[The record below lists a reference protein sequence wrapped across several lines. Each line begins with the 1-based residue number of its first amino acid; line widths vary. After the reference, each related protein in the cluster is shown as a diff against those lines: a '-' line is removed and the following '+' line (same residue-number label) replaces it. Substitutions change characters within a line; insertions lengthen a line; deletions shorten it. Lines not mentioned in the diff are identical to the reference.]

1 MQRPY
6 LTQSGMVELES
17 VKTEILVA
25 WIFALLV
32 LIGWIIG
39 FLWELG
45 TGIFMASLP
54 YVGLFA
60 GGFFLIGGIV
70 FFILIIPTILVFRR
84 TNQMRGAANRGDVN
98 ELRRLNSIGWAI
110 AALIFSG
117 VIPGIMLLIAHS
129 SIERLSTVIP
139 MRTMKTGP
147 SMEDLERLSKM
158 KSLLDSGVITKEEF
172 ESQKSLVLR
181 PASMQSVDPL
191 QTQLTKLKSL
201 YDSGALSE
209 AEYNQQKSKLLSEV

>member
-1 MQRPY
+1 
-6 LTQSGMVELES
+6 MVELES